1 MEPLTDVATVAA
13 VSITGAIIGAKGV
26 APGVWDVAPGA
37 AVVPSG

>member
-13 VSITGAIIGAKGV
+13 VSITGARDMVSDV